1 MERKPT
7 WVCTLVTQLC
17 LCLALYGALNL
28 GQPQKSIYQKSDD
41 FYFIS
46 VGGGFRPFKQQTHL
60 LKLFLLLMKME
71 RVANSY
77 QARFVVNTSE
87 LGEND
92 PLKQNATMIFRSL
105 KVPWYTILC
114 NQLPDVDTFVLHN
127 IRCCCGHHKYTT
139 RASKGQE
146 FGCFQEKIKLP
157 HSETLDIIGVD
168 TGSLQET
175 MLAGLS
181 SGSANNQINWLT
193 RTLERTDS
201 NWCIVVGFHP
211 LVVCE
216 ENKEQMKAKRI
227 YNSLHHI
234 FMKFGVNLYLSKQG
248 CTRYSCQDSVTYI
261 ENPDLIKFANGRE
274 TVDDGFL
281 LHRVSSLE
289 IATYFVTLYGEVM
302 HRTVIRQ
309 RGKEVM

>member
-1 MERKPT
+1 MEREPT

-17 LCLALYGALNL
+17 LCFALYGALNL
-28 GQPQKSIYQKSDD
+28 GQPQKSINQESDD

-60 LKLFLLLMKME
+60 LKLME
-71 RVANSY
+71 RVAKSY

-105 KVPWYTILC
+105 KVPWYT
-114 NQLPDVDTFVLHN
+114 
-127 IRCCCGHHKYTT
+127 T

-146 FGCFQEKIKLP
+146 FGRFQEKIKLP
-157 HSETLDIIGVD
+157 HGETLDIIGLD

-181 SGSANNQINWLT
+181 SGTANNQINWLT
-193 RTLERTDS
+193 GTLERTNS

-227 YNSLHHI
+227 YNSLHLI

-248 CTRYSCQDSVTYI
+248 CTGYSHQDSVTYI

-289 IATYFVTLYGEVM
+289 IATYFVTLYGEVV

-309 RGKEVM
+309 RGNEVM